1 MTKSKKGFTLIELI
15 VVLAILAVIAAIAVP
30 TAFGA
35 IDKAKLAADTASV
48 ASINSAINM
57 QASILQAGKYEAK
70 DSTLATAITNA
81 KISEVNV
88 QSKSIKLKWTAAS
101 TSSVAQLSIDN
112 TNGTL
117 EIKAGEKFVAKI
129 IGTGGF
135 GANAIMDPASVS

>member
-57 QASILQAGKYEAK
+57 QASILQAGKYTTDESK
-70 DSTLATAITNA
+70 LSTAITNA

-101 TSSVAQLSIDN
+101 TSSVAQLSIDDA
-112 TNGTL
+112 GTVEL
-117 EIKAGEKFVAKI
+117 KAGEKFVARI
-129 IGTGGF
+129 TTGF
-135 GANAIMDPASVS
+135 GTNAIMDPASVS

>member
-101 TSSVAQLSIDN
+101 TSSVAQLSIDAA
-112 TNGTL
+112 GTVEL
-117 EIKAGEKFVAKI
+117 KAGDKFVAGI
-129 IGTGGF
+129 TTGF